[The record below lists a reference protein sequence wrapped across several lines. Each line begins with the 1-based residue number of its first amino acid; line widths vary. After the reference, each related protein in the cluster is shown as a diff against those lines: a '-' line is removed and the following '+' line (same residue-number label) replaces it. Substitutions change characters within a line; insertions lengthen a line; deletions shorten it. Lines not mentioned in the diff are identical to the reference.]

1 MNIRPLHDWAIIRPK
16 EADEKTAGGI
26 IVPDAAKERSERGE
40 VLAIGKGHYKEERDK
55 KGKVTEKKFVPTEV
69 KPGDEVLFEK
79 YGVTHVELDGE
90 DLVMVREDNILGR
103 F

>member
-1 MNIRPLHDWAIIRPK
+1 MNIKPLHDWAVIRPK
-16 EADEKTAGGI
+16 EADEKTTGGI
-26 IVPDAAKERSERGE
+26 VIPDSARERSERGE

-55 KGKVTEKKFVPTEV
+55 KGKIIDKKFVSTEV
-69 KPGDEVLFEK
+69 KPGDEVLYEK